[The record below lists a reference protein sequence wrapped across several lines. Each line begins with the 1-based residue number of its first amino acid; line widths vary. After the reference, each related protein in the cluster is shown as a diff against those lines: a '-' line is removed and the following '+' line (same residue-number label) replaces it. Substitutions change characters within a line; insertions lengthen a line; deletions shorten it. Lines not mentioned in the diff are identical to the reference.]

1 MFFAIDLV
9 WLGVVAKTFYRQ
21 HLGHLLAAGIN
32 WVAAIAFYL
41 LFTAGIVF
49 FAVKPAL
56 EVNSATRALV
66 YGVLYGFFTYATYDL
81 TNHATM
87 RDWPAIVTVVDMVW
101 GTVLSGSVAYLSYQV
116 SSRFGR
122 TVADRFTLWWRLRTR
137 PFKPDRRL
145 HI

>member
-1 MFFAIDLV
+1 
-9 WLGVVAKTFYRQ
+9 
-21 HLGHLLAAGIN
+21 
-32 WVAAIAFYL
+32 
-41 LFTAGIVF
+41 
-49 FAVKPAL
+49 
-56 EVNSATRALV
+56 
-66 YGVLYGFFTYATYDL
+66 
-81 TNHATM
+81 M

-122 TVADRFTLWWRLRTR
+122 TVADRLGLWWRLRTR